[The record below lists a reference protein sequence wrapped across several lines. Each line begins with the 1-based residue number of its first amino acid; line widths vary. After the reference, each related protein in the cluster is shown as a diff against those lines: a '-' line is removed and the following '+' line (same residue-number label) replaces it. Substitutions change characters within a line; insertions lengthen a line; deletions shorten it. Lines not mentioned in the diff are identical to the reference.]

1 MNVLFL
7 DDHLV
12 AVSKPA
18 GLFIHR
24 TPLNRSERT
33 VLLQSVRDHLGRH
46 VFPVHRLDRPTS
58 GVVVFGLSSSSA
70 RAMAEQ
76 FVARTVRKRY
86 LAVVRGFVAEE
97 GVLDEALPPEPG
109 LPLQE
114 AITAFRRLATGELPV
129 PVGPFPTARYSLV
142 EARPR
147 TGRPHQIRRHL
158 AHAGHPVVGD
168 VAHGDNRHNHLVRD
182 HLGVTG
188 LLLHAFEL
196 SLLHPVTL
204 EPLTVRAPLPPPWD
218 VVLRAFGWEAPEGA
232 QV

>member
-7 DDHLV
+7 DEHLV
-12 AVSKPA
+12 AVHKPA

-24 TPLNRSERT
+24 TALNRSERT
-33 VLLQSVRDHLGRH
+33 VLPQSVRDHLGRH
-46 VFPVHRLDRPTS
+46 VYPVHRLDRPTS
-58 GVVVFGLSSSSA
+58 GVVVFGLSSASA

-76 FVARTVRKRY
+76 FVGRRVRKRY

-97 GVLDEALPPEPG
+97 SVLDEALPPEPG

-114 AITAFRRLATGELPV
+114 AVTEVLRRGTGELPV
-129 PVGPFPTARYSLV
+129 PVGSFPTARYSLV

-158 AHAGHPVVGD
+158 AHAGHPVLGD
-168 VAHGDNRHNHLVRD
+168 VAHGDNRHNHLFRD

-188 LLLHAFEL
+188 LLLHALEL
-196 SLLHPVTL
+196 SLAHPVTG
-204 EPLTVRAPLPPPWD
+204 EPLTFRAPLPPPWD
-218 VVLRAFGWEAPEGA
+218 VVLRAFGWEAPEGGPI
-232 QV
+232 